1 MLIPDPSD
9 VEIDFGTHLLD
20 DSPIAYAHQSLIS
33 VEDCWRILLK
43 RQHFISCLFSNG
55 VHEQKP
61 PLKPPFK
68 PGFLLKMVRALI
80 YFPAIILWTVIGFY
94 IWIPLVIRR
103 FYSYFGAVVSSA
115 ITHNTSIVNP
125 AAENL
130 DQSFSF
136 YFEGYKLITMSILT
150 PELMSKENTQGVI
163 KPQDEFLMSTLVWLV
178 LGLIYLVA
186 LLLLS

>member
-1 MLIPDPSD
+1 
-9 VEIDFGTHLLD
+9 
-20 DSPIAYAHQSLIS
+20 
-33 VEDCWRILLK
+33 
-43 RQHFISCLFSNG
+43 

-115 ITHNTSIVNP
+115 ITHNTSTVNP

-163 KPQDEFLMSTLVWLV
+163 KPQDEFLMSTIVWLV
-178 LGLIYLVA
+178 LGLIYSVA
-186 LLLLS
+186 LLLLP